1 MKKFFVVDSDL
12 QVFICRTISWPWT
25 VTSCSLGLV
34 AWLSAQSQ
42 EIVWCYE
49 TDCETPEPGKLFP
62 LSSAYAKLSK
72 ANRMLAVAWPDLR
85 AVFYSLYTSLNCQAY
100 ILRQTTGCSQV
111 TCNHCLLLKFSQAL
125 IEIKKKESLLG
136 VIYRTTLITKY
147 DD

>member
-1 MKKFFVVDSDL
+1 MKKFFVVVAVL

-85 AVFYSLYTSLNCQAY
+85 AVFTFSFYILYTSLNCQAY
-100 ILRQTTGCSQV
+100 ILRQTTGCSQI
-111 TCNHCLLLKFSQAL
+111 TRNHCLLLKFSQAL
-125 IEIKKKESLLG
+125 LENKKKKFK
-136 VIYRTTLITKY
+136 VC
-147 DD
+147 